1 MLVSKRIFEIGSKWG
16 GILNQGSISL
26 TQRRNKGTGILML
39 NMGGPRD
46 QAEVG
51 PFLLRLFQD
60 KDIMQLPFQESLG
73 KWIATR
79 RTPKI
84 QAKYA
89 EIGGG
94 SPIYEW
100 TVKQGEKMCKELD
113 KISPETA
120 PHKPFVGFRYAAPLT
135 EDSLDEMEK
144 AGLDRAVAFSQY
156 PQYSCATTGSS
167 IHAIH
172 QYYKNRAPSMRLTVI
187 DRWCTDRLLVETVAL
202 RIQEQ
207 LAKYSTDKERARAVI
222 LFSAHSLPMKAVNR
236 GDPYPAEVGATV
248 QLVME
253 KLGFSNPYRLVWQ
266 SKVGPVPW
274 LQPSTEEA
282 IKSLAKK
289 NMKDIILVPI
299 AFINEH
305 IETLHEM
312 DIEYGHDLA
321 KEVGVNIKRAESPN
335 DHPLFIKSLAGVV
348 HSHLKSGKVVN
359 PQLLMTCPMCDRET
373 CRETKKWLWA
383 LSNSQQ
389 TAAKLKTAAAGG
401 T

>member
-1 MLVSKRIFEIGSKWG
+1 MLSRRVALLSGGKWG
-16 GILNQGSISL
+16 GGSLPVSPAVFKSCDISL
-26 TQRRNKGTGILML
+26 PRRHKGTGILML

-60 KDIMQLPFQESLG
+60 RDIMQLPLQDKLG

-84 QAKYA
+84 QAKYQ

-94 SPIYEW
+94 SPIYNW
-100 TVKQGEKMCKELD
+100 TVTQGKLMCQQLD
-113 KISPETA
+113 KMSPDTA
-120 PHKPFVGFRYAAPLT
+120 PHRPFVGFRYAAPLT
-135 EDSLDEMEK
+135 EDALQEMEE

-167 IHAIH
+167 IHGFH
-172 QYYKNRAPSMRLTVI
+172 QFYKNRKSSIPRWSII
-187 DRWCTDRLLVETVAL
+187 DRWCTDPLLVEAFAL
-202 RIQEQ
+202 RVKEQ
-207 LAKYSTDKERARAVI
+207 LAKFDNEKERNRAVI

-253 KLGFSNPYRLVWQ
+253 RLGFSNPYRLVWQ

-274 LQPSTEEA
+274 LQPSTEET
-282 IKSLAKK
+282 IKSLGKK
-289 NMKDIILVPI
+289 RMKNIILVPI
-299 AFINEH
+299 AFVNEH

-312 DIEYGHDLA
+312 DIEYGQDLA
-321 KEVGVNIKRAESPN
+321 KEVP
-335 DHPLFIKSLAGVV
+335 PLTYLCFTYL
-348 HSHLKSGKVVN
+348 
-359 PQLLMTCPMCDRET
+359 TCF
-373 CRETKKWLWA
+373 
-383 LSNSQQ
+383 SF
-389 TAAKLKTAAAGG
+389 
-401 T
+401 